1 MVLAAPGQPLA
12 LVERPDPAPG
22 PGEIAVRIEACG
34 VCRTDLHIV
43 DGELPGI
50 RFPIVPGHEI
60 VGIVDKVGP
69 NAIDVRRH
77 LAHARHAEWQRS
89 ARQSQPRI
97 AATAG
102 ASADNRVFGMLA
114 CAAAV
119 IAATFGALVYSLM
132 PADEWTAFQREHG
145 CEVAANTDP
154 TIAQLRCPD
163 GRTIVRSSKV
173 AGGVDGTSRKPLR

>member
-1 MVLAAPGQPLA
+1 MIDALNLGGPANLELIHTDEPRERAYWAHVLGIS
-12 LVERPDPAPG
+12 ED
-22 PGEIAVRIEACG
+22 
-34 VCRTDLHIV
+34 
-43 DGELPGI
+43 ELK
-50 RFPIVPGHEI
+50 R
-60 VGIVDKVGP
+60 IVDKVGP

-77 LAHARHAEWQRS
+77 LAHARHAELQRS

>member
-1 MVLAAPGQPLA
+1 MIDALNLAGSANLELIHLDEPRERAYWAHVLGIS
-12 LVERPDPAPG
+12 ED
-22 PGEIAVRIEACG
+22 
-34 VCRTDLHIV
+34 
-43 DGELPGI
+43 ELK
-50 RFPIVPGHEI
+50 R
-60 VGIVDKVGP
+60 IVDKVGP

>member
-1 MVLAAPGQPLA
+1 MIDALNLAGSANLELIHLDEPHERAYWAHVLGIS
-12 LVERPDPAPG
+12 ED
-22 PGEIAVRIEACG
+22 
-34 VCRTDLHIV
+34 
-43 DGELPGI
+43 ELK
-50 RFPIVPGHEI
+50 R
-60 VGIVDKVGP
+60 IVDKVGP